1 MGTALAYSDN
11 IYAVKTHLFLG
22 EDVLVNMASRMG
34 LGNNFEAVPSLPLGT
49 EEISLYNMVNAYAS
63 FANLGNKVKTHF
75 IRRVDKK

>member
-1 MGTALAYSDN
+1 M
-11 IYAVKTHLFLG
+11 
-22 EDVLVNMASRMG
+22 LVNMASRMG

-75 IRRVDKK
+75 IRRVEDFEGNILYEFKEESSPC